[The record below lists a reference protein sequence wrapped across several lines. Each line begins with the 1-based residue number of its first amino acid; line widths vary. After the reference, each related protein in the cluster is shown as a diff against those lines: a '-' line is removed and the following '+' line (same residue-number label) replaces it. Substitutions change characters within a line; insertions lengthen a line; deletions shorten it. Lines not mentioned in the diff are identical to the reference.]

1 MQARDA
7 STGEMVSMDSL
18 QGALTHD
25 ALPATNAPPSSHAT
39 ERIQRTRLLALLSL
53 SRRRSSPKAP
63 PSQSLRAEAPPPI
76 RASPSSGLGSFLSAE
91 GSLPSNARA
100 ITIQRLVHRALATA
114 QEAVEHDGC
123 GALAAAYTSYKKAVE
138 LIELALHVQREE
150 AVDERSLEQS
160 AVLQRH
166 AALYRQRMAKLE
178 QKLAHERPTGPEQP
192 PPSNA
197 QGEPEHWGCDDGVAS
212 PDEDRALRDARNARR
227 RSAQLTP
234 GSLDVPLERTLGQLS
249 LERHT
254 ARRRGARRM
263 SHAETGIRFF
273 HSLRESERY
282 LDVCVQEAEA
292 LGRVWRCVPERHPS
306 EDAAV
311 TIQSWLRVW
320 HARREHRY
328 LQTLCRLILL
338 MDSRERNAART
349 IQQAWRRRQVARG
362 GSGAAWTAAA
372 LEQMAVDRTRRRRSS
387 VGVITPGGQ
396 MELLTPRGDGLLDIA
411 LGGGPAA
418 AGVAMASRGV
428 DVTPRRAVRTSIR
441 LETPPSLATGV
452 ASRSTTGACS
462 DRGGRLSPI
471 DRMGPRDLGTSS
483 SSSNILVSGGDSDDG
498 LVGTTT
504 PGPAGSASATRATP
518 ATTGALR
525 RASDASDE
533 YASILEEEEALRRLE
548 EELRAQELAEEAA
561 ELHAAGESDLEAER
575 AASAAWEAAL
585 ELEMSPAERRRRYS
599 ELFAEEEAAIAAE
612 EAALAA
618 LEAEQSVLVTPAARD
633 AVRRSACLT
642 ASDLATPQAGSVPWS
657 LSAESVAE
665 SCSSA
670 SPTLI
675 A

>member
-1 MQARDA
+1 
-7 STGEMVSMDSL
+7 
-18 QGALTHD
+18 
-25 ALPATNAPPSSHAT
+25 
-39 ERIQRTRLLALLSL
+39 
-53 SRRRSSPKAP
+53 
-63 PSQSLRAEAPPPI
+63 
-76 RASPSSGLGSFLSAE
+76 
-91 GSLPSNARA
+91 
-100 ITIQRLVHRALATA
+100 
-114 QEAVEHDGC
+114 
-123 GALAAAYTSYKKAVE
+123 
-138 LIELALHVQREE
+138 
-150 AVDERSLEQS
+150 
-160 AVLQRH
+160 
-166 AALYRQRMAKLE
+166 
-178 QKLAHERPTGPEQP
+178 
-192 PPSNA
+192 
-197 QGEPEHWGCDDGVAS
+197 
-212 PDEDRALRDARNARR
+212 
-227 RSAQLTP
+227 
-234 GSLDVPLERTLGQLS
+234 
-249 LERHT
+249 
-254 ARRRGARRM
+254 
-263 SHAETGIRFF
+263 
-273 HSLRESERY
+273 
-282 LDVCVQEAEA
+282 
-292 LGRVWRCVPERHPS
+292 
-306 EDAAV
+306 
-311 TIQSWLRVW
+311 
-320 HARREHRY
+320 
-328 LQTLCRLILL
+328 
-338 MDSRERNAART
+338 
-349 IQQAWRRRQVARG
+349 
-362 GSGAAWTAAA
+362 
-372 LEQMAVDRTRRRRSS
+372 MAVDRTRRRRSS

-396 MELLTPRGDGLLDIA
+396 VELLTPRGDGLLDIA

-441 LETPPSLATGV
+441 LETPPSLATSV
-452 ASRSTTGACS
+452 ASRSTMGASS